1 MKTRGKLLAT
11 EPTSDLNNLDP
22 YRHRVLAPLDL
33 SESVPREGTQDLEKV
48 LPVASVFDQVLLR
61 LFQCLLYAYSVTNRF

>member
-11 EPTSDLNNLDP
+11 EPTSHLNNLDP

-33 SESVPREGTQDLEKV
+33 SESVPREGTQGLEKV
-48 LPVASVFDQVLLR
+48 LPVGSVFDQVLLR
-61 LFQCLLYAYSVTNRF
+61 LFQCSLYAYSVTNRF